1 MKTVRA
7 NSLRKP
13 AQKLSGKF
21 IAVTGLHREHF
32 HKMGCDSCKLE
43 IEFRET
49 SQDLARTVL
58 QNTFV
63 DAEIV
68 ENSIKVGKRA
78 RVIEILL
85 SKYKAKSSCRPGI
98 CEIKID
104 TDFEYRPT
112 LGAEGAKSLRK
123 PRTKLW
129 QKAVSTLN
137 IASTKQPSEHSSG
150 AWVRFNESSY
160 NDFATRPVSPRLP
173 GFIPP
178 ARCSRPNVW

>member
-1 MKTVRA
+1 MKERNTYYSSFLWGNTYFR
-7 NSLRKP
+7 
-13 AQKLSGKF
+13 
-21 IAVTGLHREHF
+21 I
-32 HKMGCDSCKLE
+32 LE

-85 SKYKAKSSCRPGI
+85 SKYKAKSSCRPRV
-98 CEIKID
+98 CETKN

-112 LGAEGAKSLRK
+112 LGAEGAKSHRK

-129 QKAVSTLN
+129 QKNVSTLN
-137 IASTKQPSEHSSG
+137 IASTKQPSERSSG